1 MECNSKCRPLG
12 GARRRDAKQPD
23 STESCHGTVNLVE
36 RFRLSPRCSNFRGNP
51 TEVLAGR
58 QGFEPRYRGP
68 EPRVLPL
75 DDLPVPA
82 GSREGQE
89 LLILAYPKAP
99 RQTGPLAAGRYR
111 DVCSQRM
118 SSSPKLPRPNWP
130 RGIGFSD

>member
-1 MECNSKCRPLG
+1 MSHAMSLAPHLTVST
-12 GARRRDAKQPD
+12 AKNVED
-23 STESCHGTVNLVE
+23 SAGIS
-36 RFRLSPRCSNFRGNP
+36 
-51 TEVLAGR
+51 LAGR

-130 RGIGFSD
+130 RGIGFSDSSVAVGSPSIGSAASRCGDCGICIARL